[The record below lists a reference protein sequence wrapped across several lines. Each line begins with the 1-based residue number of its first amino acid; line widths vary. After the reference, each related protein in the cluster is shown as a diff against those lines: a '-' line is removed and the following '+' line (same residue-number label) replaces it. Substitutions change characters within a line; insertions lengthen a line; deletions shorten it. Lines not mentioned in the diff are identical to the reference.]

1 MSVADKL
8 LQVNQ
13 VKQDIKTAI
22 ETKGI
27 PMTNVAFTEYANKI
41 LDISSGGG
49 VVDEY
54 FYYSKAYYT
63 ITNNATLFS
72 NAWQDMEDS
81 ETVLFDIPL
90 ALAAPNQDM
99 GGMTIDLYV
108 GTNGQLQALYNACA
122 NETITPNDVY
132 YVNDVA
138 TRYNGDISGNVGF
151 LIPLY
156 NFGSF
161 NDDDNTSFLIG
172 DLTPLQMGLGLVL
185 AKISGVSIPNNNIVI
200 QQGFE
205 FENESGIIIPDSVTS
220 IGQTAFL
227 NWTSNNQPL
236 VIPDS
241 VTSIGDYAFCYWTS
255 NNKPLVIP
263 NSITTIGDGAFGYW
277 ESNNKPLV
285 IPNSVTSI
293 GDWAFYYWSTN
304 THPLVIPN
312 SVTSIGSQAFR
323 AWEANNQPLVI
334 PNSVTSI
341 GQSAFESW
349 SSNNQPLVIPNSVT
363 SIGQSAFES
372 WSSNNQPLVIPNSV
386 TSIGQTAF
394 QNWTSNN
401 QPLVIPNS
409 VTSIGWAAFYNW
421 VSAKEFI
428 MESETP
434 PTITS
439 DSFEYTNNAPF
450 YVPHNSVTAYKTA
463 TNWIN
468 LADRIFSINDK

>member
-13 VKQDIKTAI
+13 VKQAIKTAI

-41 LDISSGGG
+41 LDISGGGG

-63 ITNNATLFS
+63 ITNNSTLFS

-108 GTNGQLQALYNACA
+108 GTNGQLQALYDACA
-122 NETITPNDVY
+122 NETVTPQDVY
-132 YVNDVA
+132 YVNNVA
-138 TRYNGDISGNVGF
+138 TRYNGDVSDVVGF
-151 LIPLY
+151 PIPLY

-161 NDDDNTSFLIG
+161 GAEDNTSFLIG

-220 IGQTAFL
+220 IGE
-227 NWTSNNQPL
+227 
-236 VIPDS
+236 D
-241 VTSIGDYAFCYWTS
+241 
-255 NNKPLVIP
+255 
-263 NSITTIGDGAFGYW
+263 
-277 ESNNKPLV
+277 
-285 IPNSVTSI
+285 
-293 GDWAFYYWSTN
+293 AFYN
-304 THPLVIPN
+304 
-312 SVTSIGSQAFR
+312 
-323 AWEANNQPLVI
+323 
-334 PNSVTSI
+334 
-341 GQSAFESW
+341 W

-363 SIGQSAFES
+363 SIGTYAFSNWEA
-372 WSSNNQPLVIPNSV
+372 NNQPLVYL
-386 TSIGQTAF
+386 TA
-394 QNWTSNN
+394 
-401 QPLVIPNS
+401 
-409 VTSIGWAAFYNW
+409 
-421 VSAKEFI
+421 
-428 MESETP
+428 
-434 PTITS
+434 
-439 DSFEYTNNAPF
+439 
-450 YVPHNSVTAYKTA
+450 
-463 TNWIN
+463 
-468 LADRIFSINDK
+468 